1 MNPPDLGPADCPEQ
15 LCHNGACRSADL
27 TALLSPDVR
36 WLWDQ
41 VARRADQRGDAAMD
55 RGTITIT
62 APHTPAQR
70 AAVIGLLAPRPLPAG
85 RTRRIDLEHLTQ
97 ALQRRGPRL
106 TPGAV
111 AAHALS
117 RPLAHRAADK
127 ARLTARLTTLQRQRS
142 RLARALPPTAPVQP
156 DDTGWD
162 SLRRRGSLARLLQ
175 HPHPEQLLSAAFA
188 VLQHLP
194 ASARADRRHL
204 AHTTT
209 GNPHALDAGTELA
222 ALVLAE
228 AAATARADAGASTSV
243 REAWDRLG
251 VDLDTL
257 TGGLLTLGVHP
268 TGWHIPP
275 GQPSILI
282 PWVLHRATWPAP
294 RHNEDRWV
302 FLTENPSVAAAAL
315 DGDPGD
321 VRLLCTVGTPSRTE
335 LDAVARL
342 AATGWRIA
350 VRADFDCAGLALV
363 RAVLD
368 MVPEAEAWRM
378 TAADYTASLHPSPF
392 EPGVLD
398 LDRLGDTP
406 WEPALADAMRACGR
420 PAYEEGL
427 IDQLLADL
435 RHGYPPISQGLVHPG
450 HESWRAAADPQ
461 LLTTARGN
469 LTARSPLPEIICP
482 EHTQSPG
489 GRYSA
494 R

>member
-1 MNPPDLGPADCPEQ
+1 MNPTDRGPADCPEQ
-15 LCHNGACRSADL
+15 LCHDGACRSADL
-27 TALLSPDVR
+27 TALLCPDVR

-41 VARRADQRGDAAMD
+41 VAQRADQRGDAAMD
-55 RGTITIT
+55 TGTITIT
-62 APHTPAQR
+62 TPHPPAQR

-85 RTRRIDLEHLTQ
+85 RTRRIDLERLTQ
-97 ALQRRGPRL
+97 ALQRRGPYL

-111 AAHALS
+111 AAHALG

-127 ARLTARLTTLQRQRS
+127 ARLTARLATLQHLRS
-142 RLARALPPTAPVQP
+142 RLARALPTTAPVRP

-162 SLRRRGSLARLLQ
+162 GLRRRGSLARLLQ
-175 HPHPEQLLSAAFA
+175 HPHPEQLLAAAFA

-194 ASARADRRHL
+194 ASARADRRRL
-204 AHTTT
+204 AHTAT

-228 AAATARADAGASTSV
+228 AATARADAGASTSV
-243 REAWDRLG
+243 RDAWDRLG

-257 TGGLLTLGVHP
+257 TGGLLTLGVLP
-268 TGWHIPP
+268 AGWHLPP
-275 GQPSILI
+275 AQPSILI

-294 RHNEDRWV
+294 QHSEDRWI

-321 VRLLCTVGTPSRTE
+321 LRLLCTVGTPSRTE

-363 RAVLD
+363 RAVID
-368 MVPEAEAWRM
+368 AVPDAEVWRM
-378 TAADYTASLHPSPF
+378 TAADYTTSLHPAPF
-392 EPGVLD
+392 EAGLLD
-398 LDRLGDTP
+398 TDRLGETP
-406 WEPALADAMRACGR
+406 WDPSLADVMRAHGR
-420 PAYEEGL
+420 PAYEEAL

-435 RHGYPPISQGLVHPG
+435 RQGRPPGSAPARNCPGSRVLMGADGHPEVQPASAG
-450 HESWRAAADPQ
+450 PHS
-461 LLTTARGN
+461 LL
-469 LTARSPLPEIICP
+469 EW
-482 EHTQSPG
+482 
-489 GRYSA
+489 
-494 R
+494 

>member
-1 MNPPDLGPADCPEQ
+1 MSPPGSSQADCPEQ

-27 TALLSPDVR
+27 TALLSPEVR
-36 WLWDQ
+36 WLWEQ
-41 VARRADQRGDAAMD
+41 IARRADQRGDAAMD
-55 RGTITIT
+55 SSTITIT
-62 APHTPAQR
+62 TPDSSAQR
-70 AAVIGLLAPRPLPAG
+70 AAVIGLLAPRALPPGVA
-85 RTRRIDLEHLTQ
+85 RRIDLHRLTQ
-97 ALQRRGPRL
+97 TLNRRGPHL

-111 AAHALS
+111 AAHALG

-127 ARLTARLTTLQRQRS
+127 ARRTARLTTLQHLRS
-142 RLARALPPTAPVQP
+142 RLACALPPTAPVRP

-175 HPHPEQLLSAAFA
+175 HPDPEHLLTAAFT

-194 ASARADRRHL
+194 ASTRADRRRL
-204 AHTTT
+204 AHTAA

-222 ALVLAE
+222 GLVLAE
-228 AAATARADAGASTSV
+228 AATAQADTGGGASA

-268 TGWHIPP
+268 AGWHIPP
-275 GQPSILI
+275 GQPSLLV
-282 PWVLHRATWPAP
+282 PWVLHRALWPAP

-315 DGDPGD
+315 DGIPDA

-363 RAVLD
+363 RAVIAA
-368 MVPEAEAWRM
+368 VPDAEVWRM
-378 TAADYTASLHPSPF
+378 TAADYTTSLHPAPF
-392 EPGVLD
+392 DAVLLD
-398 LDRLGDTP
+398 TDRLGETLWDP
-406 WEPALADAMRACGR
+406 SLAAVMRAHGR
-420 PAYEEGL
+420 PAYEEAL
-427 IDQLLADL
+427 IDELLADL
-435 RHGYPPISQGLVHPG
+435 RQSRPPGSAP
-450 HESWRAAADPQ
+450 
-461 LLTTARGN
+461 
-469 LTARSPLPEIICP
+469 ARSGPVSAQMPLRV
-482 EHTQSPG
+482 
-489 GRYSA
+489 GRTAGSA
-494 R
+494 